1 MRKRKISIT
10 PIEPLEIEFSDGTIK
25 SAVFNN
31 EAFMNYLEEF
41 GDIEVDLQSAEE
53 NPYDVMSKILYC
65 GMKTIHPNTTLDE
78 AESILFAGGMELI
91 VEISDLIM
99 DNFYST
105 TNEETL
111 KKFQERLTPEQKKA
125 VEIFRKRKK

>member
-25 SAVFNN
+25 TAVFNN
-31 EAFMNYLEEF
+31 EAFMTYLEEF
-41 GDIEVDLQSAEE
+41 GDIEVDLKSAEE
-53 NPYDVMSKILYC
+53 NPYQIMSRILYC
-65 GMKTIHPNTTLDE
+65 GMKNIHPNTTLDE
-78 AESILFAGGMELI
+78 AEAILFAGGIDLI
-91 VEISDLIM
+91 MEISDLII

-111 KKFQERLTPEQKKA
+111 KKFQEMLTPEQKKA
-125 VEIFRKRKK
+125 VEMFKKM